1 MRSLLIVFMF
11 CGSVL
16 TPLRAADPELAGN
29 WVGQVDTTRGQM
41 EIGLNLK
48 VEKDALVGVLKTAHG
63 EWQVTQVAQKDEVWT
78 VSFKGE
84 GNEGR
89 LIGRITNNTFSG
101 QWKSKVAD
109 GTFELTRARRKAG
122 F

>member
-1 MRSLLIVFMF
+1 MRSLLIVFVF

-41 EIGLNLK
+41 EIGVNLK
-48 VEKDALVGVLKTAHG
+48 VEKDALVGVLETAHG
-63 EWQVTQVAQKDEVWT
+63 EWQVTQGAQKDEVWT

-89 LIGRITNNTFSG
+89 LIGRIKNNTFSG
-101 QWKSKVAD
+101 EWKSKMAD
-109 GTFELTRARRKAG
+109 GTFELTRARRKA
-122 F
+122 